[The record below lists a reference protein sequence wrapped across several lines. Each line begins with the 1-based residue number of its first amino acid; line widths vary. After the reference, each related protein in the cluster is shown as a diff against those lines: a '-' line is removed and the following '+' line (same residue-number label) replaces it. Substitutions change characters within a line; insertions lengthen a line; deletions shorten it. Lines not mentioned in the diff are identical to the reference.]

1 MLVGWISTGH
11 LTDKYDEFLVREATS
26 ISKKALESDFTDEYW
41 ERRYTVGGSNTSGC
55 AKRDKS

>member
-1 MLVGWISTGH
+1 MLVDWISSGH

-41 ERRYTVGGSNTSGC
+41 ERRYTVRLFPRAYPSVLI
-55 AKRDKS
+55 